1 MLLMR
6 INKSAIL
13 MPTISVFKN
22 KDIYRLIKLNQC
34 HNDKIPA
41 KITIIFN

>member
-1 MLLMR
+1 MILIR
-6 INKSAIL
+6 INKFAIL
-13 MPTISVFKN
+13 MPTIRVLKN
-22 KDIYRLIKLNQC
+22 KDIYRLIKPNQC